1 MLAVQPNLL
10 NPNLLPLAFSL
21 WRGALLVVGGLAL
34 SKYVL
39 PHLFRAVAKAPEL
52 VLVSALAWCFFLAG
66 AASLIGLSRE
76 MGALIAGVSLS
87 TFPYNLDVMAKAVSI
102 RDFFVTLFFVALG
115 LQIPIPSLQVVV
127 IALAASA
134 FVIVSRLSVVPILY
148 WFGLGHRASLLPAIN
163 LAQVSEFSIVIASLG
178 LMQRPA
184 QIDSSVV
191 TIVIM
196 TFAITSVVSTYMIQS
211 SHYVQR
217 ALSNLLK
224 LLRVQDLDS
233 AGSAVEKVES
243 RHESVVFLGFFRDAS
258 SILHEFERDGD
269 PAQAKDFLRKI
280 LVIDFNP
287 TVMRE
292 LRHRSISCIYG
303 DIAHADTL
311 RHAGIENAEL
321 VVSSITDEILR
332 GTNNLRLLRNIRADC
347 PKAKVMLSTEHISQ
361 ALFFYESGADFVYIP
376 RLHSAPQIADILKKG
391 LVEGFDAAREA
402 EIKHLTLR
410 REVLA

>member
-1 MLAVQPNLL
+1 
-10 NPNLLPLAFSL
+10 
-21 WRGALLVVGGLAL
+21 VVL
-34 SKYVL
+34 
-39 PHLFRAVAKAPEL
+39 
-52 VLVSALAWCFFLAG
+52 
-66 AASLIGLSRE
+66 
-76 MGALIAGVSLS
+76 
-87 TFPYNLDVMAKAVSI
+87 
-102 RDFFVTLFFVALG
+102 
-115 LQIPIPSLQVVV
+115 

-148 WFGLGHRASLLPAIN
+148 WLGMGHRASLLPAIN

-178 LMQRPA
+178 LMQRQA

-217 ALSNLLK
+217 SLSNLLK
-224 LLRVQDLDS
+224 LLRVRDLDS
-233 AGSAVEKVES
+233 AGTVEKVES

-269 PAQAKDFLRKI
+269 PAVAKDFLHKI

-321 VVSSITDEILR
+321 VVSSITDEVLR

-347 PKAKVMLSTEHISQ
+347 PNAKVMLSTEHIAQ
-361 ALFFYESGADFVYIP
+361 ALVFYESGADFVYIP
-376 RLHSAPQIADILKKG
+376 RLHSAAQIADILKKG
-391 LVEGFDAAREA
+391 LIEGFEGAREA
-402 EIKHLTLR
+402 EIKHLTVR